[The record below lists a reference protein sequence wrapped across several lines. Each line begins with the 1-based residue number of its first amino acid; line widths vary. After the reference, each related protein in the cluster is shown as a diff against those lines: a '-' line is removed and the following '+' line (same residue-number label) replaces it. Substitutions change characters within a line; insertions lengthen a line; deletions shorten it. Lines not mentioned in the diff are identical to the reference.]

1 MNFCCSR
8 FNKLSGSVAWG
19 DSLPNWFLTSATT
32 CYFILL
38 LSKMYML
45 FSLPKV
51 ALLKVCFSTIIKF
64 NLIKSYLKWHEL
76 VFFVFFDIT
85 ASFVCSLFIPVETSS
100 PVLLDRD
107 IKKQEHLWQ
116 NLSPNFLAEKAFN
129 VAVAALKPYCAVCSI
144 FCSYKKVQSKV

>member
-76 VFFVFFDIT
+76 FCFFWYNCIFCMFFVY
-85 ASFVCSLFIPVETSS
+85 SS
-100 PVLLDRD
+100 RD
-107 IKKQEHLWQ
+107 ILTCASGPGHKETRAPLAKPVTQLSGRKSFQ
-116 NLSPNFLAEKAFN
+116 CCSGSSQTILCCLFNLLLLQKGT
-129 VAVAALKPYCAVCSI
+129 V
-144 FCSYKKVQSKV
+144 